1 MNDIK
6 GRLVQRIKNFVKI
19 LETERLIL
27 RLVAETDA
35 EFILDQLNQPSF
47 IEFIGDRGVRT
58 VEEARNYIQT
68 RFTKSYEDNGYS
80 LYLVELKES
89 LTPIGLCGFVK
100 RDTLPDPDIGFAFL
114 PQFSGKG
121 YAVES
126 ARGVIEYGR
135 DVLQFERVLAITTQ
149 DNGSSGRLLEKI
161 GFAFERLIEMPPD
174 DEVLKLF
181 VWEVRLQAASSLL

>member
-1 MNDIK
+1 M
-6 GRLVQRIKNFVKI
+6 KI

-27 RLVAETDA
+27 RLVSETDA
-35 EFILDQLNQPSF
+35 EFILDLLNQPSF

-80 LYLVELKES
+80 LYLVELKDS
-89 LTPIGLCGFVK
+89 LTPVGLCGFVK

-114 PQFSGKG
+114 PQYCGKG

-126 ARGVIEYGR
+126 ARGVMEYGR
-135 DVLQFERVLAITTQ
+135 DVLKFERALAITTQ
-149 DNGSSGRLLEKI
+149 DNESSGRLLEKI

-174 DEVLKLF
+174 NEMLKLF
-181 VWEVRLQAASSLL
+181 VWSSVFKAATSL

>member
-68 RFTKSYEDNGYS
+68 RFTRSYEDNGYS